1 MQKKRKDRELLR
13 VKNRKFSKTRVHAS
27 EGTLRGIGTCKQKLV
42 VIFWHKVV
50 GQKKQNPFL
59 VNILFCH
66 KYENKHY
73 KLSKSLF
80 YPAALNNLP
89 RAKTKAM
96 NTNGSEVIMRA
107 ELMCVYL
114 GPLISL

>member
-42 VIFWHKVV
+42 VTFRHKVV

-66 KYENKHY
+66 KYEKSIISSPKASFILPLSITSQEP
-73 KLSKSLF
+73 KLK
-80 YPAALNNLP
+80 P
-89 RAKTKAM
+89 
-96 NTNGSEVIMRA
+96 
-107 ELMCVYL
+107 
-114 GPLISL
+114 